1 MRCAPVST
9 ARPTAI
15 APPTSLAGSVLL
27 LCSLCALALVLREL
41 GGSQGARLSASALLA
56 VGAAVVVLGPDLVV
70 HTQTQ
75 GAAETLLR
83 LNPPDEPMAP
93 IPAAAYNIGA
103 ALIAEEEGLFSLD
116 DVIQKAGEKM
126 IRRHPHVFSSE
137 AAPEKEEVPGR
148 WEAIKQAEKQGKS
161 AEYEKWKKEA
171 ERNAS
176 REVIRLLQAES

>member
-1 MRCAPVST
+1 MPVLT
-9 ARPTAI
+9 Y
-15 APPTSLAGSVLL
+15 
-27 LCSLCALALVLREL
+27 
-41 GGSQGARLSASALLA
+41 Q
-56 VGAAVVVLGPDLVV
+56 
-70 HTQTQ
+70 
-75 GAAETLLR
+75 
-83 LNPPDEPMAP
+83 N
-93 IPAAAYNIGA
+93 
-103 ALIAEEEGLFSLD
+103 LD

-161 AEYEKWKKEA
+161 AEYEKRKKEA

>member
-1 MRCAPVST
+1 MTTVQAERICAALRT
-9 ARPTAI
+9 ALEGQCFP
-15 APPTSLAGSVLL
+15 
-27 LCSLCALALVLREL
+27 
-41 GGSQGARLSASALLA
+41 ARLHSRFRE
-56 VGAAVVVLGPDLVV
+56 AANLDTPLGLV
-70 HTQTQ
+70 
-75 GAAETLLR
+75 TLLSPRKCLQPYAVR
-83 LNPPDEPMAP
+83 LEEEMDYTVLEP
-93 IPAAAYNIGA
+93 GV
-103 ALIAEEEGLFSLD
+103 LSLGSRGIAEEEGLFSLD

-161 AEYEKWKKEA
+161 AEYEKRKKEA

>member
-1 MRCAPVST
+1 MLMDRKITFDDYRGIIRALRDPEKGCPWDKAQT
-9 ARPTAI
+9 HE
-15 APPTSLAGSVLL
+15 SLKPCMIHEMTEAVAAVYLLADTGDADNLSEELGDVLL
-27 LCSLCALALVLREL
+27 
-41 GGSQGARLSASALLA
+41 Q
-56 VGAAVVVLGPDLVV
+56 VVL
-70 HTQTQ
+70 QSQ
-75 GAAETLLR
+75 
-83 LNPPDEPMAP
+83 
-93 IPAAAYNIGA
+93 
-103 ALIAEEEGLFSLD
+103 IAEEEGLFSLD

-161 AEYEKWKKEA
+161 AEYEKRKKEA

>member
-1 MRCAPVST
+1 MCFSRWYSR
-9 ARPTAI
+9 ARSP
-15 APPTSLAGSVLL
+15 
-27 LCSLCALALVLREL
+27 R
-41 GGSQGARLSASALLA
+41 R
-56 VGAAVVVLGPDLVV
+56 
-70 HTQTQ
+70 
-75 GAAETLLR
+75 R
-83 LNPPDEPMAP
+83 
-93 IPAAAYNIGA
+93 
-103 ALIAEEEGLFSLD
+103 GLFSLD

-161 AEYEKWKKEA
+161 AEYEKRKKEA